1 MREKSSHIK
10 ETFQKWGKNSLEI
23 YSLHYFFIHS
33 CYLPYVYKFTM
44 NNNLELVEII
54 LATVLAVVICL
65 LCVFIGDIIKM
76 SKLFGYLC
84 FGNKKNNL

>member
-23 YSLHYFFIHS
+23 YSLHYFFIQS

-54 LATVLAVVICL
+54 LATALAVVICL

-76 SKLFGYLC
+76 SKLLGYLC